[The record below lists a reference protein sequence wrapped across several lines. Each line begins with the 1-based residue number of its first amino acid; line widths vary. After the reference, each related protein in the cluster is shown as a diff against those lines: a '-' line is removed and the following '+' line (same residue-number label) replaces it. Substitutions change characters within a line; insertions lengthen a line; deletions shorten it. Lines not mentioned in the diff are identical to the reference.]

1 LRRSSRAAGVSAADD
16 TGEDGWSVDEQI
28 HNVCRPVNRAEH
40 ENVIYIKSKLV
51 GIVALFAT
59 TVVYLVGTIVVLIH
73 NYQPPPGSMVRITLP
88 ELLNRPKYW
97 LIVLAAFAIGYWVF
111 SQTSR

>member
-1 LRRSSRAAGVSAADD
+1 MM
-16 TGEDGWSVDEQI
+16 
-28 HNVCRPVNRAEH
+28 
-40 ENVIYIKSKLV
+40 YIKTTFV

-73 NYQPPPGSMVRITLP
+73 NYQPPPGGMVRITLP
-88 ELLNRPKYW
+88 ELLNRPRYW

>member
-1 LRRSSRAAGVSAADD
+1 M
-16 TGEDGWSVDEQI
+16 
-28 HNVCRPVNRAEH
+28 
-40 ENVIYIKSKLV
+40 YIKTTFV

-73 NYQPPPGSMVRITLP
+73 NYQPPPGGMVRITLP

-97 LIVLAAFAIGYWVF
+97 LIVLEWINQESKTIQQKKLRVSVMPQKAKD
-111 SQTSR
+111 